1 MSNGLCLCHLAHR
14 LWHLLQF
21 VLAE

>member
-14 LWHLLQF
+14 LWHLRQF

>member
-1 MSNGLCLCHLAHR
+1 MSNGLCLCHLVHR
-14 LWHLLQF
+14 LWHLRQF